1 MILADTVIPAVR
13 NLRDFEKSLETKHD
27 VIVILEVRLG
37 QVKSIVK
44 TGQAANKKVLLHI
57 DLIKGLKADDYG
69 VEFLVNEIKPDGI
82 ISTRGNVVEMV
93 KKRGL
98 LAIQRV
104 FLLDSLSLENNI
116 KNGERYQPDYI
127 EILPGKLPEVLDE
140 IKKETDIPIIA
151 GGFITEKKD
160 IETALNAGAIAVSTS
175 ASNLW

>member
-1 MILADTVIPAVR
+1 MIFADTVIPAVR

-44 TGQAANKKVLLHI
+44 TGQAAKKKVLLHI

-69 VEFLVNEIKPDGI
+69 VEFLVNEVKPDGI

-116 KNGERYQPDYI
+116 RVGERYQPDYI

-151 GGFITEKKD
+151 GGFITKKKD
-160 IETALNAGAIAVSTS
+160 IETALNAGAVAVSTS